1 MWLSTEF
8 VNNLVAAPNVL
19 ASQVATALD
28 TLNFALV
35 ADRNQESD
43 PRMPPRAPRNSRH
56 GLLPPAPELGLWILL
71 LPGIYLHYHLI
82 VKHVVKLQEATLV
95 NAQRLWWTGY
105 HHQDLSLLMPHA
117 TIVRRGKLRL
127 LRLIRIRTVQS
138 VHIPV
143 LLRSVHRRRWSMGL
157 VNFYRNSPLPSAMI
171 ISNHSRHGHRVSWMR
186 WRRKKDKDSR
196 PTYKTIAR
204 FLQKPIEEVKQAW
217 KVYQRL
223 EARS

>member
-1 MWLSTEF
+1 ML
-8 VNNLVAAPNVL
+8 
-19 ASQVATALD
+19 
-28 TLNFALV
+28 
-35 ADRNQESD
+35 
-43 PRMPPRAPRNSRH
+43 PRAPRNSRH
-56 GLLPPAPELGLWILL
+56 GLRPRIITERISSGLAFPPAPELGLWVLL

-95 NAQRLWWTGY
+95 NAQRLWWTGC
-105 HHQDLSLLMPHA
+105 HRQDLSLLMPHA

-143 LLRSVHRRRWSMGL
+143 LLRSVHRRRWSMDL

-171 ISNHSRHGHRVSWMR
+171 ISNHSRRGHRVSWMR
-186 WRRKKDKDSR
+186 WSDAKKDKDSR

-223 EARS
+223 EARG